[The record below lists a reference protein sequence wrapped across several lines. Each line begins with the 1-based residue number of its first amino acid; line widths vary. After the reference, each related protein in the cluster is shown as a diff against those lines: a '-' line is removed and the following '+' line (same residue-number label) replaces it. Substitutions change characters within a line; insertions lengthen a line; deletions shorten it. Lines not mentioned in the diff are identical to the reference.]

1 MKTLKTFIHESDV
14 EQSTLSKEITD
25 ICDVNNDNIIY
36 AINDWISN
44 NSVISIKAYTLAKN
58 KEYIDNNNMLTNINF
73 SDSITAQMKHDY
85 DLNTNPQNIGDNI
98 FSISDMLKINKP
110 NDVVIYIKANRG
122 V

>member
-85 DLNTNPQNIGDNI
+85 DLNTNTQNIGDNI